1 MRILPLLLS
10 GTATF
15 LTLSAGTASAQ
26 NQGGESLL
34 TPYGQTRS
42 AYAEPYQTNKRD
54 PQGTRIIVNGRII
67 DAGDASG
74 PAPGGLATS
83 YRAGVSSGNGSTLRS
98 TTLNAVSIGNSVE
111 LNGINNSVININQR
125 NFGNQMS
132 VVNAR

>member
-1 MRILPLLLS
+1 MRTLSLILA

-15 LTLSAGTASAQ
+15 LTLSTGAASAQ
-26 NQGGESLL
+26 QGGESLL
-34 TPYGQTRS
+34 TPYGQDRS
-42 AYAEPYQTNKRD
+42 AYAQPYQTNKRD

-74 PAPGGLATS
+74 PTPGSFATS
-83 YRAGVSSGNGSTLRS
+83 YRAGVGSGNGSTLRS

-111 LNGINNSVININQR
+111 LNGISNSVININQR